1 MRKQYEYLPQE
12 QIDSITTTK
21 GKVIES
27 EDILDGAHIKL
38 VKRDKPAT
46 KSSDKKSKRWDSV
59 AKNIMKKVDKIWDDM
74 DIQSGSQ
81 IYADEDLQKKYIA
94 KLADID
100 SLFLSSNNKEK
111 TLDYLTDWNYHNV
124 RAYLELKFD
133 ANGRETYKRIY
144 NDYKNTL
151 NPDLVTP
158 VFKKGGTVSKTMYR
172 SKSLNEKAEEL
183 VGSSTWN
190 ALDAVEKA
198 DTVAELV
205 SEGVLAIPY
214 AHGGEM
220 EYAKGGG
227 VGEIKKFKVGDKVVY
242 THKGKFGWEDIDE
255 AKHNGYDLGINEVTE
270 VDYSKGEES
279 IKLNYDDFWVHPNH
293 FELSRYKYAGGGGVG
308 LSKNDIEILG
318 VPRSKISEKE
328 WQSILRMAKYQDG
341 ATFIFK
347 DEKGLDVVPQTE
359 YEWYIKEKYAKG
371 GGVAE
376 IPKSILQNA
385 KKSALRDGYNYGIY
399 FNKDTNEFSFSRL
412 SMSDFYDKDIEPLVA
427 KVITVR
433 KAGILSVE
441 VEKYAKGGGV
451 AEAKYKV
458 SFEIDGT
465 KKEKM
470 FDSKEKAD
478 AFVELMSDEDDV
490 KNLKLEEQKESKKE
504 AKTDSLFGMAKSAPP
519 KAASKKEKE
528 SVQVNGIASDIAR
541 YDELKEI
548 INNAKAEQELI
559 GGSLKQIGKQKFLEL
574 YERRDLKPDNF
585 NLSDADEKI
594 LFIVMDKYKK
604 VEPEKAAILESYDGL
619 LETTTTYSFNPE
631 VLERI
636 GATVSKIIMESKLLS
651 DEDKRNLLISETT
664 TVIKKGS
671 IDRLMQYDD
680 PAVVFDLIEP
690 ILALK

>member
-81 IYADEDLQKKYIA
+81 IYADENLQKKYIA

-198 DTVAELV
+198 DTVDELV

-214 AHGGEM
+214 A
-220 EYAKGGG
+220 YGGG
-227 VGEIKKFKVGDKVVY
+227 VDEFSVWELPLKERPKKLYTGSMIGAKKF
-242 THKGKFGWEDIDE
+242 
-255 AKHNGYDLGINEVTE
+255 AN
-270 VDYSKGEES
+270 
-279 IKLNYDDFWVHPNH
+279 
-293 FELSRYKYAGGGGVG
+293 KY
-308 LSKNDIEILG
+308 LKTM
-318 VPRSKISEKE
+318 P
-328 WQSILRMAKYQDG
+328 
-341 ATFIFK
+341 
-347 DEKGLDVVPQTE
+347 
-359 YEWYIKEKYAKG
+359 
-371 GGVAE
+371 
-376 IPKSILQNA
+376 
-385 KKSALRDGYNYGIY
+385 RDGRGLETWDA
-399 FNKDTNEFSFSRL
+399 KATE
-412 SMSDFYDKDIEPLVA
+412 EEVA
-427 KVITVR
+427 KASDYLT
-433 KAGILSVE
+433 ATSQE
-441 VEKYAKGGGV
+441 YAKGGGV

-458 SFEIDGT
+458 TFEIDGN
-465 KKEKM
+465 KKEKT

-478 AFVELMSDEDDV
+478 SFVELMSDDEDV
-490 KNLKLEEQKESKKE
+490 RGLKLEEVKE
-504 AKTDSLFGMAKSAPP
+504 AKKTESLFGMAKTAPA

-559 GGSLKQIGKQKFLEL
+559 GGSLKQMGKQKFLEL

-604 VEPEKAAILESYDGL
+604 VEPEKASILESYDGL